1 MQHRFWGATV
11 VLSVLLLAASAAFAQ
26 SSSTAD
32 LEGTITDSADAV
44 VPGAQLTVTNIE
56 TGVKRTGVSN
66 DIGRYRISALP
77 AGEYQLSATKAG
89 FATVERKGLVLQIG
103 QLATVDF
110 NLPVASQTQTINI
123 SEAAPMI
130 ETDQVRVGAVVDQ
143 KEIGELPIDGRNF
156 LDFSQTVAG
165 VTDSQ
170 TSGQGSGISFNGQ
183 RQRSNNISID
193 GADNNGQLN
202 GNVRLTLSQDAVR
215 EFQVVTNLFSPE
227 FGNASGGLINVV
239 SKSGTNA
246 WHGGGFFYYRNESLD
261 GRNAFVTSADKPPFQ
276 RKTVGATLGGPL
288 VRNRT
293 FFFSAVDY
301 TKRHESDVVT
311 ISDASLARINAVLAR
326 RPIPRSLVKALSN
339 GAFPIDQIDTLSSI
353 KVDHVLTSKD
363 NLSVRYSYG
372 QDRQSNA
379 GGVAIGGT
387 TDVSGGGGQRM
398 RDQSVTTSLTHVFS
412 PTLLSETRFQFA
424 PRAFTQY
431 ANDLLGPRVTITS
444 TATWGRSSNFPV
456 LLDEGRR
463 QLTETI
469 SKQAGRH
476 FFKFGG
482 DINWVRAHTSYPVN
496 FGGTFTFSSLTAF
509 EAGTVNQFTQGFG
522 NPDIHL
528 PDTMIG
534 IYAQDNFK
542 ISRKFDLVYGFR
554 YDYEVRPQGYPRDP
568 KNPIEAP
575 LQTGIHRDP
584 KNIAPRLGVTFT
596 PDGKGK
602 TVIRTGYGMFY
613 DKVFLLVARNALI
626 ARQSLTLATAQ
637 ATAQLAVGAFPQS
650 GSFPTGF
657 SLPKGSL
664 NSVDDNLATP
674 YAHQV
679 NFGIERA
686 LAGNWA
692 VSATYVFVRGVHGLR
707 AQNINLGPPIILTAA
722 NAASLGVSAPT
733 QQQIGRPVY
742 PANDRL
748 NPNFDAIYQVNT
760 TSNSIY
766 NGLQLALTKRFSRG
780 FQMRVNYSRSKVM
793 DDATD
798 FTQAQQPADPYTP
811 RAEWA
816 RSTEDQAQRF
826 TLTGVWDLPY
836 RHASKGNPVLKA
848 AFADWVL
855 ATNWTFVAG
864 LPQNITTGSDSNLDT
879 NSNDRPFN
887 GVYTL
892 GRNTWEAAGRAVVNV
907 RLSKYFQI
915 HERLRAQVL
924 GEAFNVENRVNYNGM
939 VSTWGNNLAAK
950 STLGNYTSSG
960 NPRQVQLG
968 LRFSF

>member
-1 MQHRFWGATV
+1 MQHRFRAAAGV
-11 VLSVLLLAASAAFAQ
+11 FSVLLFAASAASAQ

-32 LEGTITDSADAV
+32 LEGTITDSASAV
-44 VPGAQLTVTNIE
+44 VPDAQLTVTNIE
-56 TGVKRTGVSN
+56 TGVKRTGVTN
-66 DIGRYRISALP
+66 GLGLYRISALP
-77 AGEYQLSATKAG
+77 AGEYELSAAKTG
-89 FATVERKGLVLQIG
+89 FATVERKGLILQIG
-103 QLATVDF
+103 QLARVDLT
-110 NLPVASQTQTINI
+110 LPVASQTQTVNI
-123 SEAAPMI
+123 TEAAPMI

-165 VTDSQ
+165 VTDSG

-183 RQRSNNISID
+183 RQRSNNISVD
-193 GADNNGQLN
+193 GADSNGQLN
-202 GNVRLTLSQDAVR
+202 GNVRMTLGQDAVR

-261 GRNAFVTSADKPPFQ
+261 GRNAFVTDAVKPPFQ
-276 RKTVGATLGGPL
+276 RKTEGATLGGPL
-288 VRNRT
+288 IRNRT

-326 RPIPRSLVKALSN
+326 RPIPHSLVKALSN
-339 GAFPIDQIDTLSSI
+339 GTFPIDQIDTLTSM
-353 KVDHVLTSKD
+353 KVDHVLNARD

-398 RDQSVTTSLTHVFS
+398 RDQSWNIALTHVAS
-412 PTLLSETRFQFA
+412 PTLLLETRFQFA

-431 ANDLLGPRVTITS
+431 ANDPAGPRVTITS
-444 TATWGRSSNFPV
+444 IATWGRSSNFPV

-463 QLTETI
+463 QFTETI
-469 SKQAGRH
+469 SKQSGRH

-482 DINWVRAHTSYPVN
+482 DVNWVRAHTSYPVN
-496 FGGTFTFSSLTAF
+496 FAGTFTFSSLANF
-509 EAGTVNQFTQGFG
+509 ETGTVNQFTQGFG
-522 NPDIHL
+522 NPDIRL

-542 ISRKFDLVYGFR
+542 ISQKFDLVYGFR
-554 YDYEVRPQGYPRDP
+554 YDYEVRPQGFKRDP
-568 KNPIEAP
+568 NNPIEAP

-584 KNIAPRLGVTFT
+584 TNLAPRLGITYT

-626 ARQSLTLATAQ
+626 ARQSITLPTAQ
-637 ATAQLAVGAFPQS
+637 ATAQLAAGAFPPS
-650 GSFPTGF
+650 DHFPTGVA
-657 SLPKGSL
+657 LPKGSL
-664 NSVDDNLATP
+664 NTVDNNLKTP
-674 YAHQV
+674 YSHQV
-679 NFGIERA
+679 NFGIQRE

-707 AQNINLGPPIILTAA
+707 AQNINLGPPVILTTA
-722 NAASLGVSAPT
+722 NAASLGVSAPNA
-733 QQQIGRPVY
+733 QQIGRPVY
-742 PANDRL
+742 AANNRIDS
-748 NPNFDAIYQVNT
+748 NFDAIYQVNA

-780 FQMRVNYSRSKVM
+780 FQLRVNYSRSKVM

-816 RSTEDQAQRF
+816 RSLEDQAQRF

-836 RHASKGNPVLKA
+836 RHAAKGNPVVKA

-855 ATNWTFVAG
+855 STNWTFVAG
-864 LPQNITTGSDSNLDT
+864 LPQNITVGADSNLDT

-892 GRNTWEAAGRAVVNV
+892 GRNTWEAAGRAVVNA
-907 RLSKYFQI
+907 RLSKYFQL

-939 VSTWGNNLAAK
+939 VSTWGTAIAPK
-950 STLGNYTSSG
+950 STLGNYTSAG